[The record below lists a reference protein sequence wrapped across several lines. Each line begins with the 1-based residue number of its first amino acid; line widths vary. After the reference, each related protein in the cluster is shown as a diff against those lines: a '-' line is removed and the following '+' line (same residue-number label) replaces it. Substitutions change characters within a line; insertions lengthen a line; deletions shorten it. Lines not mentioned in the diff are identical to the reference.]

1 MRLSRFH
8 LHTSKETPAEAEIVS
23 HKLMLKAGM
32 IRKLAAGLYT
42 WSPLGLR
49 VLRKVEKAVREEMD
63 AAGAIELLMPTI
75 QPQELWEET
84 DAGRSSAA
92 SCSRSRTARKPAT
105 ATVPP
110 RRKSSPTSRATSW
123 PATSSCR

>member
-1 MRLSRFH
+1 MRLSQFH

-49 VLRKVEKAVREEMD
+49 VLRKVERAVREE
-63 AAGAIELLMPTI
+63 
-75 QPQELWEET
+75 
-84 DAGRSSAA
+84 
-92 SCSRSRTARKPAT
+92 
-105 ATVPP
+105 
-110 RRKSSPTSRATSW
+110 
-123 PATSSCR
+123 